1 MDGIGQIMMM
11 MMTMNIRTKIKND
24 IDDESYPVM
33 KVGEVKIA
41 KELKRSDNS

>member
-1 MDGIGQIMMM
+1 MDGTGQIMM

-24 IDDESYPVM
+24 DEDDESYAVM